1 MPHQKRSIGLME
13 WVHQSNNPR
22 LRLSN
27 DFRQK
32 TRRTRKKHRASRS
45 AGRHYSIIPFFYS
58 FLLPFRTALAF
69 LTIPESFVRLIGL
82 FLNRLLNP
90 SLDISTRSASFG
102 ATFFSLGANAPI
114 CVDF

>member
-32 TRRTRKKHRASRS
+32 TRRTPQETRGKQVGGQVIPTYKSEDLCLSAEQIPASPWS
-45 AGRHYSIIPFFYS
+45 QY
-58 FLLPFRTALAF
+58 LALHHQPAQ
-69 LTIPESFVRLIGL
+69 IG
-82 FLNRLLNP
+82 
-90 SLDISTRSASFG
+90 I
-102 ATFFSLGANAPI
+102 
-114 CVDF
+114 